1 MTNPRIIALAALTFS
16 PASAWG
22 QTAKGQPE
30 SLGFSTVRL
39 EWLHQSMQ
47 HEVENGELPGIV
59 TLLAR
64 HGKVVEE
71 RTYGVKDLATGAPMT
86 SDTIFRIFSMTKPV
100 TGVAMMILYEEGK
113 WRPSDPISKYIP
125 EFADLKVYEGTG
137 ADGSVT
143 TVAPVHAPTMA
154 ELMTH
159 TAGFTYGLFGTTPV
173 DKLYVAGNPLGA
185 LDLHGMIQ
193 RLAKL
198 PLLYQPG
205 SQWVYSVSMDIQ
217 GYIVEKIT
225 GKSLPQFMEERIFQP
240 LRMNDTGFFVSKEK
254 RARLATDYSAG
265 ADGKLAVAGAASGPK
280 ADYVSVP
287 GLASGGGGLV
297 STVKDYARFVQMLLN
312 HGELDGARILSP
324 ASVTMMTSN
333 HLVPKLMTGE
343 FGVVGVM
350 MRPGQ
355 GWGYDVAVLPDPAL
369 ADEIVGKGTFYWAG
383 AADTWFWAD
392 PANDLFFIGMTQRL
406 VGPGWPNVSGLSRPP
421 IYGALVD
428 PKK

>member
-1 MTNPRIIALAALTFS
+1 
-16 PASAWG
+16 
-22 QTAKGQPE
+22 
-30 SLGFSTVRL
+30 
-39 EWLHQSMQ
+39 MQ
-47 HEVENGELPGIV
+47 HEVDNGELPGLV
-59 TLLAR
+59 TLLVR
-64 HGKVVEE
+64 HGKIVDQ
-71 RTYGVKDLATGAPMT
+71 RTYGVKDLASRAPMT

-113 WRPSDPISKYIP
+113 WNPSDPIAKYIP
-125 EFADLKVYEGTG
+125 EFADLKVYQGTG
-137 ADGSVT
+137 PGGEIA
-143 TVAPVHAPTMA
+143 TVAPTHPPTMA

-159 TAGFTYGLFGTTPV
+159 TAGFTYGLFGSTPV
-173 DKLYVAGNPLGA
+173 DKLYMAAYPLGA
-185 LDLHGMIQ
+185 PDLHGMIQ

-205 SQWVYSVSMDIQ
+205 TQWVYSVSTDIQ
-217 GYIVEKIT
+217 GYIIEKIT
-225 GKSLPQFMEERIFQP
+225 GKSMPEFMEERIFKP
-240 LRMNDTGFFVSKEK
+240 LHMDDTGFFVPQEK
-254 RARLATDYSAG
+254 RARFATDYSAG
-265 ADGKLAVAGAASGPK
+265 ADGKLAVAGEASGPK

-297 STVKDYARFVQMLLN
+297 STAKDYARFVQMLLKR
-312 HGELDGARILSP
+312 GEFDGARILSP

-333 HLVPKLMTGE
+333 HLVPRLMNGE
-343 FGVVGVM
+343 FGVAGVM

-355 GWGYDVAVLPDPAL
+355 GWGYDMAVLPDPAL

-406 VGPGWPNVSGLSRPP
+406 VGPGWPNVSALSRPP
-421 IYGALVD
+421 VYGALVD